1 MRQLT
6 KAEQCRN
13 LMYRKTMLSKLNY
26 WEISTQLND
35 MIEMCGNIK
44 YLEQDDPEIINAFD
58 GNEDD
63 AHEFIMAFSDLVYD
77 LEELSE
83 QLTDIFGYGNEEN
96 FNETAVGLVGK
107 YYETLGFD
115 SLRDDYYLFDSGYSE
130 EIGVQQTRERVM
142 RKTKKQMLDDIGF
155 TMALILQFTDLEYRY
170 NSLEATVGI
179 FKDENIKMLKLVK
192 NIDDKYNEM
201 FDKKGKLDKYSKA
214 KEIREFD
221 KMVKDLPDKYWVE

>member
-1 MRQLT
+1 
-6 KAEQCRN
+6 
-13 LMYRKTMLSKLNY
+13 
-26 WEISTQLND
+26 
-35 MIEMCGNIK
+35 
-44 YLEQDDPEIINAFD
+44 
-58 GNEDD
+58 
-63 AHEFIMAFSDLVYD
+63 
-77 LEELSE
+77 
-83 QLTDIFGYGNEEN
+83 
-96 FNETAVGLVGK
+96 
-107 YYETLGFD
+107 
-115 SLRDDYYLFDSGYSE
+115 
-130 EIGVQQTRERVM
+130 M

>member
-1 MRQLT
+1 M
-6 KAEQCRN
+6 
-13 LMYRKTMLSKLNY
+13 
-26 WEISTQLND
+26 
-35 MIEMCGNIK
+35 
-44 YLEQDDPEIINAFD
+44 
-58 GNEDD
+58 
-63 AHEFIMAFSDLVYD
+63 YD
-77 LEELSE
+77 LENLSE

-115 SLRDDYYLFDSGYSE
+115 SYREDYFEFDSEYME
-130 EIGVQQTRERVM
+130 EVGVQKSRERIM